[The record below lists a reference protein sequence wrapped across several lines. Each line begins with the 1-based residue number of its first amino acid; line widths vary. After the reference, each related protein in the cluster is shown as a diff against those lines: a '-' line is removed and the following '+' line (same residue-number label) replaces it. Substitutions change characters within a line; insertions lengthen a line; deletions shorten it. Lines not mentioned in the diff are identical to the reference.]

1 MDIKWRDFS
10 EIPQKEGKAIFKIG
24 DSYFLGEIV
33 DTPLYFTK
41 QEVWATLK
49 QHYTLEGSYVYQY
62 TVNKPSHFKDVEKW
76 AYLED

>member
-24 DSYFLGEIV
+24 DSYFIGSIF
-33 DTPLYFTK
+33 DTQVYVNS
-41 QEVWATLK
+41 EMVWATLNK
-49 QHYTLEGSYVYQY
+49 CFSLEGSYVYKY
-62 TVNKPSHFKDVEKW
+62 TINKPSHFKDVEKW